1 MYVTSNEENVTG
13 KKCCESRKNYFASF
27 KQKFVGIEC
36 CENLKIKILREFN
49 VLNCCKRGKMC
60 LKMHLI

>member
-36 CENLKIKILREFN
+36 CENLKIKILREFK
-49 VLNCCKRGKMC
+49 VKNC
-60 LKMHLI
+60 